1 MFFDKLGEGKI
12 TDHKK
17 VAANIYRDSYEI
29 SLRNHK
35 KESVLVKVREH
46 QYGDWIILLPSPK
59 YTKKTLIPWNLRC
72 WWKPMSKPPSL
83 IPPNISFK
91 TQSLLV

>member
-17 VAANIYRDSYEI
+17 VAANIYRDFYEI

-35 KESVLVKVREH
+35 KESVLGKVREH

-59 YTKKTLIPWNLRC
+59 YTKKNANTLE
-72 WWKPMSKPPSL
+72 
-83 IPPNISFK
+83 FAV
-91 TQSLLV
+91 LVEADEQATITYTSEYKF